1 MEWAGVWRSFLFI
14 SVRIARAEDISRQRK
29 RVSDLDLDLVIALP
43 RYEAESLASSFI
55 VVVSRSGCSTNNVGA
70 LDWMGRGRRRV
81 VLTGNLR
88 SETIHQCDRWVEKN
102 QMGLLNLGMVVNKK
116 TCRSSSSASHSS
128 C

>member
-1 MEWAGVWRSFLFI
+1 MEWTGVWRNLLFI

-29 RVSDLDLDLVIALP
+29 RVSGLDLDLVIAHP

-55 VVVSRSGCSTNNVGA
+55 VVVSRSGCSTNIVGA

-88 SETIHQCDRWVEKN
+88 SEIIHQCDRWVEKN